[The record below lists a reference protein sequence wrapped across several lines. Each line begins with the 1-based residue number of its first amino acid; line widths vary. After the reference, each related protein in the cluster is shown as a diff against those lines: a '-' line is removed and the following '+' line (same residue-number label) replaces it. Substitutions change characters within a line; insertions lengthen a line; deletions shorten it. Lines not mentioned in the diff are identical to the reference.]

1 MTWATQPTTTGPAV
15 SSPSGPGWREWSV
28 GPQVQAMIDSSAPHG
43 FLLRDAVESIDHEQQ
58 FHAREKGE
66 NVPQLVITYGAAS

>member
-1 MTWATQPTTTGPAV
+1 
-15 SSPSGPGWREWSV
+15 
-28 GPQVQAMIDSSAPHG
+28 MIDSSAPHG

-58 FHAREKGE
+58 FHAREKQE